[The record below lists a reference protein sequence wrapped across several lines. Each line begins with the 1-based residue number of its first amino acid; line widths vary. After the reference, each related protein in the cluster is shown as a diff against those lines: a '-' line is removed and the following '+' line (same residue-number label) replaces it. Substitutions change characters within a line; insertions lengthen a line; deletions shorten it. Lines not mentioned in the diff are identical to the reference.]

1 MRSALELA
9 EQAAR
14 LNEVPIG
21 AVVVKDGEI
30 IGRGFNRPIKA
41 SDPSAHAEIEAL
53 RDAAL
58 ALGNYRL
65 SGTSLVV
72 TVEPCTMCA
81 GALIHARIERL
92 IFGTREPRAGAV
104 CSAAQVLDNPNLN
117 HRIEVVE
124 GVLADEC
131 RKLMS
136 DFFQERRH

>member
-92 IFGTREPRAGAV
+92 IFGTREPKINRSIRA
-104 CSAAQVLDNPNLN
+104 
-117 HRIEVVE
+117 
-124 GVLADEC
+124 
-131 RKLMS
+131 
-136 DFFQERRH
+136 